1 MSATPPKVLIVGDTP
16 RWIQGV
22 RKTLP
27 NECDVYTCLDFVA
40 AMQALFMD
48 DMNFDLCIV
57 ANKLTEEDEGLHILQ
72 ELRDDGRTN
81 PFIVYSQSVS
91 VVTQEKVTA
100 LGGIVITP
108 KDITQP
114 SLELKE
120 TVTELFVT

>member
-1 MSATPPKVLIVGDTP
+1 MPVTAPKILVVGDTP

-27 NECDVYTCLDFVA
+27 NECEVHTCLDFVA

-57 ANKLTEEDEGLHILQ
+57 ANKLIEEDEGLHILQ
-72 ELRDDGRTN
+72 ELRDDGRTD

-91 VVTQEKVTA
+91 IVTQSKVTA

-114 SLELKE
+114 CLELKE
-120 TVTELFVT
+120 TVTELLVK